1 MRNCWRPNVDGLKP
15 EILKNDKSNRRETTP
30 VLLFLFFAIFTKC
43 IMDKTIKK
51 KRLEDNGMGFLSF
64 ILFAFLG
71 VCLIVGCKRACRVV
85 VRGINYLFDKIEE
98 KIEY

>member
-1 MRNCWRPNVDGLKP
+1 MRNCGRPNVDGLKP

-30 VLLFLFFAIFTKC
+30 VLLFLFFRDIYKVYYGQNNQ
-43 IMDKTIKK
+43 K